1 VPPDDSRPAYYA
13 AGSGGWRDWWTLL
26 HPPYTGWHL
35 SYAVI
40 GASLAPRVQT
50 SRLIATVLAFFLAV
64 GLAAHAL
71 DELRDRPLRT
81 RIPSWALVLVV
92 VVGLLG
98 ALALGVLGVI
108 RVGWV
113 LVPFLVAGPALV
125 IGYNAELFGGAMHTD
140 LGFAAA
146 WGAFPVLTAYVAQA
160 GTLAI
165 APVLAALGALAL
177 SAAQRRLSTPARNIR
192 RRATA
197 VDGTITF
204 ADGRVVSLTAD
215 VLIRPLE
222 RALRASSWAIMLL
235 AAAFAVAR
243 LGLLSSGWG
252 YASCRRRA
260 PGPSRLSVSSGLASR
275 QVTSDRQPQ
284 PMQPVSRSRRSSSS
298 RIRSSRSW
306 RHAAESRAQS
316 AGVGVRP
323 AGRVSSAALIRAS
336 GMPSRC
342 DARMKASRRS
352 VTRGYRR
359 WFPAVRPDVIRPLA
373 S

>member
-40 GASLAPRVQT
+40 GAALAPRVQT

-81 RIPSWALVLVV
+81 SIPSWLLVLVV
-92 VVGLLG
+92 AVGLLG
-98 ALALGVLGVI
+98 ALVLGVFGVI

-113 LVPFLVAGPALV
+113 LVPFMVAGPLLV
-125 IGYNAELFGGAMHTD
+125 IGYNAELFGGAIHTD

-146 WGAFPVLTAYVAQA
+146 WGAFPLLTGYVAQA
-160 GTLAI
+160 GTLAV

-197 VDGTITF
+197 VDGTVTF
-204 ADGRVVSLTAD
+204 ADGRVVQLTAE
-215 VLIRPLE
+215 VLIQPLE
-222 RALRASSWAIMLL
+222 RALRAASWAIMLL
-235 AAAFAVAR
+235 AAALAVAR
-243 LGLLSSGWG
+243 LG
-252 YASCRRRA
+252 
-260 PGPSRLSVSSGLASR
+260 
-275 QVTSDRQPQ
+275 
-284 PMQPVSRSRRSSSS
+284 
-298 RIRSSRSW
+298 
-306 RHAAESRAQS
+306 
-316 AGVGVRP
+316 
-323 AGRVSSAALIRAS
+323 
-336 GMPSRC
+336 
-342 DARMKASRRS
+342 
-352 VTRGYRR
+352 
-359 WFPAVRPDVIRPLA
+359 
-373 S
+373 